1 MGLDMYLTG
10 KRYLHDDSE
19 TKAVNS
25 NVDLG
30 QGSFTISEVGIDAGY
45 WRKANMIHQ
54 WFVENVQ
61 DNEDDCR
68 IYYVPRESLK
78 KLYDLCYEI
87 YKDKN
92 VNKAQELLPTQSG
105 FFFGSTQYDDDYF
118 EDIKLTIDIIDKA
131 LKLDERWDF
140 YYQSSW

>member
-10 KRYLHDDSE
+10 KRYLHDDAE
-19 TKAVNS
+19 NKAVNS

-30 QGSFTISEVGIDAGY
+30 QGDFTINEVCIDVGY

-61 DNEDDCR
+61 NNEDECR
-68 IYYVPRESLK
+68 IHHVPRESLK
-78 KLYDLCYEI
+78 KLYNLCYDI

-92 VNKAQELLPTQSG
+92 VNKAQEVLPTQSG

>member
-1 MGLDMYLTG
+1 MYLTG
-10 KRYLHDDSE
+10 KRYLHDDAE

-30 QGSFTISEVGIDAGY
+30 QGSFTINGVCIDAGY

-68 IYYVPRESLK
+68 IYHVSRESLK
-78 KLYDLCYEI
+78 TLYNLCCEI

-92 VNKAQELLPTQSG
+92 ANKAQELLPTQSG

-131 LKLDERWDF
+131 LKLDERWEF